1 MRPAPVVMVVS
12 LAAALLV
19 PALSYPAW
27 RSGSAAPARTVV
39 APALVAGLPV
49 TVLAPAAADPARE
62 PVRWEVLL
70 ADGADPAGADLA
82 YDGADPVAVVRDG
95 AGRLSAELPPRAGA
109 RRIVLTLHRRSGP
122 SGTTAWMLP

>member
-1 MRPAPVVMVVS
+1 MRPAPVVMAVS

-49 TVLAPAAADPARE
+49 TVLAPA
-62 PVRWEVLL
+62 
-70 ADGADPAGADLA
+70 GADPAGADLA

-109 RRIVLTLHRRSGP
+109 RRLVLTLHRRSGP